1 MRGGGSEE
9 EEEEEEEEV
18 SQATQT
24 LLEFNRLGSVR
35 RRSLLGRVKES
46 EREEELG
53 DLTNLSSISRLVSLI
68 RGGGSPSPSQ
78 GAASPRKQSDFTPI
92 TNSAMGFQP
101 IPGVMSP
108 QQMTGMI
115 SPPPMMMPTP
125 IQGNQFMSMGSNIG
139 GLTSPLLMP
148 AAEGTSPQQ
157 PTMAFTYV
165 PVPVY
170 NLGGMGMQMMPG
182 KIYLQ

>member
-1 MRGGGSEE
+1 MRGGGEE
-9 EEEEEEEEV
+9 EDEV
-18 SQATQT
+18 SRATNT
-24 LLEFNRLGSVR
+24 LLEFNRMGSVR
-35 RRSLLGRVKES
+35 RKSLLPQVKET
-46 EREEELG
+46 ETDEELSG
-53 DLTNLSSISRLVSLI
+53 LTQVSHLVSLI
-68 RGGGSPSPSQ
+68 RGGGSPNPSQ

-92 TNSAMGFQP
+92 TNSAMGFHP

-125 IQGNQFMSMGSNIG
+125 IQGNQFMSMGSNMG

-148 AAEGTSPQQ
+148 AGEGNSSQQ

-182 KIYLQ
+182 K